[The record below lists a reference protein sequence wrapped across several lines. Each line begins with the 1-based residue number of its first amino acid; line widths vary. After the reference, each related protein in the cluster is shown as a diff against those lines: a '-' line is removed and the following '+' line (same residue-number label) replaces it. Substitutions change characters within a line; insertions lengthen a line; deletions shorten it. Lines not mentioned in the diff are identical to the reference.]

1 MIIINEDFNDFNTGE
16 FPYDL
21 GHTALG
27 EYHHIVYPGYYG
39 NFYDPVPLHQWR
51 SLDGSWLITEED
63 GIKYLEQNRGDNT
76 KGAFTNVYPTLTH
89 KMRLFSS
96 YVIDCDIRLFDL
108 SNYCGIGFNYV
119 TSRNN
124 IFVGINGKEI
134 ALIKRYEE
142 RFDIIDRCDF
152 STDVYET
159 HHLRIIVNNCV
170 KVYLNDKLVLSGNIE
185 FEFGRKIAFIAKSLC
200 RYSNLV
206 VSMNDNEY
214 SEHINK
220 SKQEE
225 ERINNKRINY
235 SHLEC
240 IKKIHLGKN
249 GTGRQVRIAKYESKT
264 YLLFAQHQK
273 RYIRDSF
280 AHISCLSLFDTDGN
294 LIWNIGEANNSVSN
308 TLISCDLPFQIA
320 DINND
325 GRLEVIYAVNFE
337 VIIIDLLTKKELNR
351 IKTPIISGDP
361 NVKDEP
367 FYRLNVDMI
376 RVADFEGLGY
386 KGDIIIKDRY
396 QNVWAID
403 INGNILFRYHHKNT
417 GHFPYVFD
425 YDNDGKDELLIGYD
439 LVDSNGNILWSLPMN
454 SDHTDEIIY
463 CKLKHDMEEKFILAS
478 GNEGMNIINKDGAIY
493 KHNEIGHAQRISI
506 GKYDLNKDGLQ
517 IMATAF
523 WGSDGI
529 ISLYDCNG
537 DIINSIE
544 MESNGSIISPV
555 MYDGVNTL
563 ALTHAGLDGGLLDGN
578 LDMVVKFPDDGHPD
592 ISCEVYDIDSDGID
606 EILCWNLE
614 ELWIYKAKKY
624 KKPLK
629 KYKKYP
635 DIFSNYRG
643 EYLISNEDI

>member
-1 MIIINEDFNDFNTGE
+1 MIVIKEDFKDFNTCE

-27 EYHHIVYPGYYG
+27 EYHHIKYPGYYG

-51 SLDGSWLITEED
+51 SLDGSWLITEEN

-76 KGAFTNVYPTLTH
+76 KGAFKNTYPTLTH
-89 KMRLFSS
+89 KMRLYSTYSIEF
-96 YVIDCDIRLFDL
+96 DIRLFDIG
-108 SNYCGIGFNYV
+108 NYAGIGFNYL

-124 IFVGINGKEI
+124 IFLGIKGNEI

-142 RFDIIDRCDF
+142 RFDILDRCDF
-152 STDVYET
+152 STDIYET
-159 HHLRIIVNNCV
+159 YHIKVDVSNNVN
-170 KVYLNDKLVLSGNIE
+170 VYLNDKLILNGNID
-185 FEFGRKIAFIAKSLC
+185 FKIGRKIAFISKALC
-200 RYSNLV
+200 RYSNLIV
-206 VSMNDNEY
+206 NMNDNEY
-214 SEHINK
+214 KEHIDNLK
-220 SKQEE
+220 KEE
-225 ERINNKRINY
+225 ERINAKRNKY
-235 SHLEC
+235 SPLE
-240 IKKIHLGKN
+240 IIRKIHLGKHS
-249 GTGRQVRIAKYESKT
+249 TGRQLRIARYKGKT
-264 YLLFAQHQK
+264 FLLFAQHQK

-280 AHISCLSLFDTDGN
+280 AHLSCLSLFDIEGN
-294 LIWNIGEANNSVSN
+294 LIWTIGEPNNDKNN

-325 GRLEVIYAVNFE
+325 GKLEVIYSMNFE
-337 VIIIDLLTKKELNR
+337 VIIIDLLTKLELAR
-351 IKTPIISGDP
+351 FKTPIISGDP

-386 KGDIIIKDRY
+386 KGNIIIKDRY
-396 QNVWAID
+396 QNVWAYD
-403 INGNILFRYHHKNT
+403 TNFNLLFRYHNKNT

-439 LVDSNGNILWSLPMN
+439 LVNNDGNIIWSLPMN

-463 CKLKHDMEEKFILAS
+463 CKLDKESDEKFVLAS
-478 GNEGMNIINKDGAIY
+478 GNEGMNIINKDGTIF
-493 KHNEIGHAQRISI
+493 KHNEIGHAQRISVA
-506 GKYDLNKDGLQ
+506 KYDLKRNGLQ

-529 ISLYDCNG
+529 ISLYDSNG
-537 DIINSIE
+537 DIINQIE
-544 MESNGSIISPV
+544 MESNGSVISPV
-555 MYDGVNTL
+555 MYDGINTL
-563 ALTHAGLDGGLLDGN
+563 ALTHSGTDGGLLDGD
-578 LDMVVKFPDDGHPD
+578 LDMVVKFPLDNHPN
-592 ISCEVYDIDSDGID
+592 ISCEVYDIDGDGID
-606 EILCWNLE
+606 EILCWDLE
-614 ELWIYKAKKY
+614 NMYIYKAKEY
-624 KKPLK
+624 KKPNK